1 MVHNRLFSVPCYA
14 KYKVKC
20 AGITRNY
27 QHGMYKI
34 DLSHTL
40 IGKLSIL
47 FLFLLFQREALVFEG
62 DQIKKVP
69 FVAGLPFLN
78 LQYVWKII
86 PAEKESISWE
96 HV

>member
-40 IGKLSIL
+40 GTSIL
-47 FLFLLFQREALVFEG
+47 FLFLLFQREALAFEG

-78 LQYVWKII
+78 SQYVWKID